1 MIPFAT
7 PLAVMDQKANQIY
20 YVYQGFEEYTQESYP
35 SQKRILQKVPLLPSC
50 SLHDKWQFFPPR
62 QQNVT
67 TLASSSWPSGE
78 KFELYPRHS
87 TKRR

>member
-1 MIPFAT
+1 MLLQVQNAVLVVKKTPQNFYQCLHNSKEQRITISKKDTPKSAT
-7 PLAVMDQKANQIY
+7 
-20 YVYQGFEEYTQESYP
+20 
-35 SQKRILQKVPLLPSC
+35 LPSC
-50 SLHDKWQFFPPR
+50 SLHDKWQFFSPR

-67 TLASSSWPSGE
+67 TLASSPWPSGE